1 MSKIFTRTFRV
12 RWGELDPS
20 GTVGPA
26 NYLRYLSETAWDWGE
41 AIGLGVSDSE
51 TLGMFWV
58 IRETELRFLH
68 PLRHNDVFGLT
79 IWLANWQ
86 RVRGTRC
93 FELKLKASGEVIA
106 QGTQQVVC
114 MDTKTGRPVSLTED
128 VIDRFRL
135 EDPPVFPSERFP
147 KITAPVNPFV
157 MQRQV
162 ESMDLDVYDHVN
174 NAIYLDYATEATAQD
189 FSVRGWSPAKL
200 AAANLSKSS
209 KLFRLETE
217 GQVKS
222 DLSFY
227 NTGPDQIPGL
237 IVMDLKDT
245 KNIDPNYKEIVVLFN
260 ARPNPV
266 KFTDPAFMGKHFELH
281 SVQQNSSDE
290 IVQASKYDSAN
301 GAFALSG
308 RTTAVFNILREPA
321 VQATPTA
328 TEALPAIADPGV
340 ILTLAGVIGALIA
353 VVVMMFALRRK
364 DNK

>member
-41 AIGLGVSDSE
+41 AVGLGVSDSE

-174 NAIYLDYATEATAQD
+174 NAIYLDYATEAAAQD

-200 AAANLSKSS
+200 AAANL
-209 KLFRLETE
+209 
-217 GQVKS
+217 
-222 DLSFY
+222 
-227 NTGPDQIPGL
+227 
-237 IVMDLKDT
+237 
-245 KNIDPNYKEIVVLFN
+245 
-260 ARPNPV
+260 
-266 KFTDPAFMGKHFELH
+266 
-281 SVQQNSSDE
+281 
-290 IVQASKYDSAN
+290 
-301 GAFALSG
+301 
-308 RTTAVFNILREPA
+308 
-321 VQATPTA
+321 
-328 TEALPAIADPGV
+328 
-340 ILTLAGVIGALIA
+340 TLAIRRMQILYSSQALWGETLNISTYLLELKETGGSRYVGMTRA
-353 VVVMMFALRRK
+353 DGSPVAECIMDWELVDGTRGEAQSLPDELR
-364 DNK
+364 